1 MIKGEFNIRDRL
13 ISLIESRD
21 WKSLKNEIEKLD
33 AVEIIELFEN
43 LDEKEKLII
52 FRLLDDQKTK
62 IVFKKLT
69 AAEQQDIVEGFVESS
84 SRITKYRVAKLL
96 NNIEPDDRTSFLEEL
111 PEEVAKQLINKLS
124 PEQRGIAN
132 KLLKYPKDSIGRL
145 MTTEFVAIK
154 PEFTVQ
160 KSFEH
165 IREFGHKSETLN
177 IIYVVDDHSV
187 LIDYITVKELIL
199 AQPEE
204 KINNLIDH
212 KFISLKAEDDQ
223 ETAIQVFKEYD
234 RSALPVVGEN
244 GTLLGIVTFD
254 DIMDVAEEESSED
267 FHKFGGMEELDF
279 PYVKT
284 PFFSLIKKRSGWLI
298 ILFIGE
304 MLTATAMGYFD
315 EEIAKAVVLALF
327 IPLIISSGGNSGSQA
342 ATIIIRAMALKEISP
357 KDWWYVMKKEF
368 LSGLLLGS
376 FLGVIGFL
384 RITIWQFAGWYNY
397 GENWSLIAWT
407 VGVSLIGVV
416 LWGTLSGSFIPII
429 LKKLGLD
436 PATASAP
443 FVATLVDVT
452 GIVIY
457 FMVALAFLSGTI
469 L

>member
-13 ISLIESRD
+13 ISLIECKD

-33 AVEIIELFEN
+33 AVEVVELFEK

-69 AAEQQDIVEGFVESS
+69 AAEQQEIVEGFVESS
-84 SRITKYRVAKLL
+84 SRITKNRVAKLL

-111 PEEVAKQLINKLS
+111 PEEVAKQLIDKLS
-124 PEQRGIAN
+124 PKQRGIAN

-154 PEFTVQ
+154 PDFTVQ

-199 AQPEE
+199 AQPKE

-212 KFISLKAEDDQ
+212 KFISLKAENDQ

-244 GTLLGIVTFD
+244 GVLLGIVTFD

-284 PFFSLIKKRSGWLI
+284 QFFSLIK
-298 ILFIGE
+298 
-304 MLTATAMGYFD
+304 TT
-315 EEIAKAVVLALF
+315 
-327 IPLIISSGGNSGSQA
+327 ISYKFS
-342 ATIIIRAMALKEISP
+342 
-357 KDWWYVMKKEF
+357 
-368 LSGLLLGS
+368 
-376 FLGVIGFL
+376 
-384 RITIWQFAGWYNY
+384 
-397 GENWSLIAWT
+397 
-407 VGVSLIGVV
+407 
-416 LWGTLSGSFIPII
+416 
-429 LKKLGLD
+429 
-436 PATASAP
+436 
-443 FVATLVDVT
+443 
-452 GIVIY
+452 
-457 FMVALAFLSGTI
+457 
-469 L
+469 